1 MKMIIKIVLLYTV
14 ILFFTGCENNEDA
27 FVYMLSNQSYS
38 QMMSYIIE
46 DNGNT
51 IVVDGGTAADE
62 DNLINT
68 IKEVSKDNKVEAWF
82 LTHYHKDHTGALA
95 KYLQSKS
102 KDITIDKI
110 YYNFPKESWVK
121 KYEPNRYEDEVQINN
136 GLKCFKNKEIVSLNQ
151 RINIGKD
158 KIEVLRTYNPKIKN
172 NAGNNSSSIYKMTVK
187 KNTLLFLGDLGIE
200 GGEELLSLNKSSI
213 KNMDYVQMAHHG
225 QAGVSKDVY
234 KIINPKYCMWPTTD
248 WLWTNKDG
256 IYKTDET
263 KKWMHSLHV
272 DKNYVANKGTVQIKL
287 KNTK

>member
-136 GLKCFKNKEIVSLNQ
+136 GLKYFKNKEIVSLNQ

-158 KIEVLRTYNPKIKN
+158 KIEMLRTYNPKIKN
-172 NAGNNSSSIYKMTVK
+172 
-187 KNTLLFLGDLGIE
+187 D
-200 GGEELLSLNKSSI
+200 
-213 KNMDYVQMAHHG
+213 
-225 QAGVSKDVY
+225 
-234 KIINPKYCMWPTTD
+234 C
-248 WLWTNKDG
+248 
-256 IYKTDET
+256 
-263 KKWMHSLHV
+263 
-272 DKNYVANKGTVQIKL
+272 
-287 KNTK
+287 

>member
-27 FVYMLSNQSYS
+27 FIYMLSNQSYS

-136 GLKCFKNKEIVSLNQ
+136 GLKIRK
-151 RINIGKD
+151 
-158 KIEVLRTYNPKIKN
+158 
-172 NAGNNSSSIYKMTVK
+172 
-187 KNTLLFLGDLGIE
+187 
-200 GGEELLSLNKSSI
+200 
-213 KNMDYVQMAHHG
+213 
-225 QAGVSKDVY
+225 
-234 KIINPKYCMWPTTD
+234 
-248 WLWTNKDG
+248 
-256 IYKTDET
+256 
-263 KKWMHSLHV
+263 
-272 DKNYVANKGTVQIKL
+272 
-287 KNTK
+287 

>member
-136 GLKCFKNKEIVSLNQ
+136 ELKCFKNKEIVSLNQ

-187 KNTLLFLGDLGIE
+187 K
-200 GGEELLSLNKSSI
+200 
-213 KNMDYVQMAHHG
+213 
-225 QAGVSKDVY
+225 
-234 KIINPKYCMWPTTD
+234 
-248 WLWTNKDG
+248 
-256 IYKTDET
+256 
-263 KKWMHSLHV
+263 
-272 DKNYVANKGTVQIKL
+272 
-287 KNTK
+287 

>member
-95 KYLQSKS
+95 KYL
-102 KDITIDKI
+102 
-110 YYNFPKESWVK
+110 
-121 KYEPNRYEDEVQINN
+121 
-136 GLKCFKNKEIVSLNQ
+136 
-151 RINIGKD
+151 
-158 KIEVLRTYNPKIKN
+158 
-172 NAGNNSSSIYKMTVK
+172 
-187 KNTLLFLGDLGIE
+187 
-200 GGEELLSLNKSSI
+200 
-213 KNMDYVQMAHHG
+213 
-225 QAGVSKDVY
+225 
-234 KIINPKYCMWPTTD
+234 
-248 WLWTNKDG
+248 
-256 IYKTDET
+256 
-263 KKWMHSLHV
+263 
-272 DKNYVANKGTVQIKL
+272 
-287 KNTK
+287 